1 MKLHYGSQRGR
12 VHGIAVDLV
21 GCMSKKSQLACVCM
35 SERDMNE
42 EWGRRNENFGRC
54 VYISSFGLV
63 DNTWKRRMIWGYYL
77 RIYLLR

>member
-1 MKLHYGSQRGR
+1 
-12 VHGIAVDLV
+12 
-21 GCMSKKSQLACVCM
+21 M

-63 DNTWKRRMIWGYYL
+63 DNTWKRRMLWGYYL